1 MSCFLLKTTAP
12 GAGPGAV
19 ATWDSSVLY
28 DGHSN
33 SSFVLYVQRK
43 VALPL
48 GVTVFCQFKVTNTK
62 SPLYLLNGQRH
73 RCRVLQ
79 RTCRTRHS
87 DGVRLWAGSHRSSR
101 FFTAAPT
108 QEQCEG

>member
-1 MSCFLLKTTAP
+1 MPGVVVGWEAP

-19 ATWDSSVLY
+19 ATWDSSILY
-28 DGHSN
+28 NGH

-62 SPLYLLNGQRH
+62 SPFAS
-73 RCRVLQ
+73 
-79 RTCRTRHS
+79 TE
-87 DGVRLWAGSHRSSR
+87 RSASSSPS
-101 FFTAAPT
+101 APAT
-108 QEQCEG
+108 LRYPSP